1 MARRPDASKQRRWLD
16 LMRLWQQSQLTVR
29 AFCDRHRLSEPNF
42 YVWRRVLRTRGLIHD
57 RPTSTPPPKSGATPA
72 AFVKLTLD
80 ADPPSPA
87 AVELVLSERR
97 LVRVHPGFDPATLLQ
112 LVRLLEEP
120 AC

>member
-1 MARRPDASKQRRWLD
+1 MARPLDASKQRRWLD

-42 YVWRRVLRTRGLIHD
+42 YVWRRLLRQRGLLPV
-57 RPTSTPPPKSGATPA
+57 RPATPA
-72 AFVKLTLD
+72 PTRGVPARTAFVQVTLP
-80 ADPPSPA
+80 AEPP
-87 AVELVLSERR
+87 AVAIEVILANRR
-97 LVRVHPGFDPATLLQ
+97 LLRVPAGFDPATLLR